1 MCESTIN
8 STVWFGVK
16 LHERGFAT
24 SGREVEGSLCE
35 KMPNLGIKSIQSCV
49 GAAFQ
54 MIYNK
59 TLDTFPGAYLL
70 GTSGLALA
78 AIPTNMIMYKL
89 LKTFKKT
96 EAMENKIEE
105 SRL

>member
-1 MCESTIN
+1 MESNEI
-8 STVWFGVK
+8 
-16 LHERGFAT
+16 
-24 SGREVEGSLCE
+24 GRIFSVLAIFSAITGSV
-35 KMPNLGIKSIQSCV
+35 V

-78 AIPTNMIMYKL
+78 AIPTNMLMFKL
-89 LKTFKKT
+89 LRTFKKNET
-96 EAMENKIEE
+96 IEMETRKEE
-105 SRL
+105 SSL